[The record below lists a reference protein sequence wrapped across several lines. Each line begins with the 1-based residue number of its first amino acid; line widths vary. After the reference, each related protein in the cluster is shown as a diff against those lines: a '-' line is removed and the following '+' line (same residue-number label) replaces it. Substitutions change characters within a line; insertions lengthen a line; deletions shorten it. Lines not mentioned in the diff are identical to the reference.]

1 MTMKR
6 CLLAGSTVATL
17 ALAVAAIAWLT
28 HAPRAEAHC
37 QVPCG
42 IYDDPARIAQLL
54 EDATTI
60 EKAIGEINKLAGA
73 HDATGMNQAIRWVTT
88 KEDHATHVIDVVSEY
103 FLTQKV
109 KPVAPGATD
118 YEKYLKQLADHHA
131 VMVAAMKC
139 KQDAAPGTVDT
150 LRQAINELGHYY
162 KK

>member
-1 MTMKR
+1 MKR
-6 CLLAGSTVATL
+6 YLLTGSTIATI
-17 ALAVAAIAWLT
+17 ALAITAIAWLT
-28 HAPRAEAHC
+28 HAPQAEAHC

-60 EKAIGEINKLAGA
+60 EKAIAQINTLAGA
-73 HDATGMNQAIRWVTT
+73 HEATGMNQAIRWVTT
-88 KEDHATHVIDVVSEY
+88 TEAHATHIIDVVSEY

-109 KPVAPGATD
+109 KPVAPGASD
-118 YEKYLKQLADHHA
+118 YEKYLKKLADHHA

-139 KQDAAPGTVDT
+139 KQDAAPATVDN
-150 LRQAINELGHYY
+150 LRHAIGELGDHY